1 MSLRT
6 GALKV
11 GREPECLVHTKEVS
25 MATLWVATTQ
35 NTQPSK
41 VHGERRN
48 PQTGGGPG
56 TSKLPQQPQT
66 SQILKGEPSLR
77 IRHTSLVPMIHHWVS
92 PCWEG
97 DEPIR
102 SVSEKGMP
110 GHQPVSLYITGRHY
124 LTTALKTELGDLEPH
139 YEQRLL
145 LRLCRN

>member
-25 MATLWVATTQ
+25 MATLWVGTTQ

-56 TSKLPQQPQT
+56 DLQT
-66 SQILKGEPSLR
+66 SP
-77 IRHTSLVPMIHHWVS
+77 TTPN
-92 PCWEG
+92 
-97 DEPIR
+97 
-102 SVSEKGMP
+102 
-110 GHQPVSLYITGRHY
+110 ITDSKRW
-124 LTTALKTELGDLEPH
+124 A
-139 YEQRLL
+139 QS
-145 LRLCRN
+145 